1 MFFGCVIS
9 DLYLFQYIALLNLCF
24 RFSNNLILSFIDKV
38 TTWFTKILM
47 LIIMTFTPITLIWWC
62 SISTQSVLHD
72 KWSCTLQF
80 IKGKSRDLQKFLK
93 YLSGIVT
100 STFKDGTDGWSTSPE
115 YLGYGCLS
123 GNSSTIF
130 FE

>member
-1 MFFGCVIS
+1 M
-9 DLYLFQYIALLNLCF
+9 
-24 RFSNNLILSFIDKV
+24 K
-38 TTWFTKILM
+38 
-47 LIIMTFTPITLIWWC
+47 FTPIMLIWWC
-62 SISTQSVLHD
+62 SINTQSVLHD

-80 IKGKSRDLQKFLK
+80 IKGKSRDLQKLLK

-115 YLGYGCLS
+115 YLGYGGLS

-130 FE
+130 VV